1 MILAV
6 LIYLN
11 LCLPEIMMPL
21 DIDTLRLDFPI
32 LAHTVHGQ
40 PLVYLDNAATTQ
52 KPRAVLDA
60 LNHYYQSQNAN
71 VHRAAHALSGQATLA
86 FESARAKVAA
96 FINAPD
102 NAQVIWTRG
111 ATEAINLVAY
121 SFGMHSLKA
130 GDEIILSTMEHHANI
145 VPWQQVAAAT
155 GAIIKVIP
163 LNENAELDMVAAESL
178 FSTRTKLLAVSHIS
192 NALGVINPIKKL
204 IAMAKAVGAVTL
216 IDGAQ
221 AVGHC
226 SVDVQAL
233 DCDFYV
239 FSGHKMFGPTG
250 IGVLYGKREL
260 LEAMPPWQTGGEMIK
275 QVSFAHTSF
284 GELPFKFEAG
294 TPNIAG
300 AIGLGAAIDY
310 VTSLDRTAVYQH
322 EQALMQQLLTGL
334 NAMPEV
340 RIIGRPQAGAVSF
353 VIDEVHPQDLA
364 TLLDMQGIAVRTGHH
379 CAMPLMQALDL
390 PHGTIRASLAFY
402 NNADDIA
409 ALLAGLDKAREFF

>member
-11 LCLPEIMMPL
+11 LCLPELMMPL
-21 DIDTLRLDFPI
+21 DIDSLRLDFPI
-32 LAHTVHGQ
+32 LAQTVNGQ

-52 KPRAVLDA
+52 KPQAVLDA
-60 LNHYYQSQNAN
+60 LSHYYQSQNAN
-71 VHRAAHALSGQATLA
+71 VHRAAHALSGQATQA
-86 FESARAKVAA
+86 FEGARAKVAA

-102 NAQVIWTRG
+102 AKQVIWTRG

-121 SFGMHSLKA
+121 SFGMHNLKA
-130 GDEIILSTMEHHANI
+130 GDEILLSTHEHHANI
-145 VPWQQVAAAT
+145 VPWQQVAATT

-163 LNENAELDMVAAESL
+163 LDAYAELDMAATADL
-178 FSTRTKLLAVSHIS
+178 FSPRTKLLAVSHIS
-192 NALGVINPIKKL
+192 NALGAINPIAEL
-204 IAMAKAVGAVTL
+204 IKMAKAVGAVTL

-221 AVGHC
+221 AVGHFPI
-226 SVDVQAL
+226 DVQDL

-275 QVSFAHTSF
+275 QVSFARTTF

-300 AIGLGAAIDY
+300 VIGLGAAVDY
-310 VTSLDRTAVYQH
+310 LSSLDRTAVTKH
-322 EQALMQQLLTGL
+322 EQALMAQLLTGL
-334 NAMPEV
+334 STMSEV

-353 VIDEVHPQDLA
+353 VIDDVHPQDLA

-390 PHGTIRASLAFY
+390 PNGTIRVSLAFY

-409 ALLAGLDKAREFF
+409 ALLAGLEKAGEFF

>member
-1 MILAV
+1 
-6 LIYLN
+6 
-11 LCLPEIMMPL
+11 MMAL
-21 DIDTLRLDFPI
+21 DIQTLRLDFPI
-32 LAHTVHGQ
+32 LAHTVNGQ

-71 VHRAAHALSGQATLA
+71 VHRAAHALSGQATQA
-86 FESARAKVAA
+86 FEAARAKVAA
-96 FINAPD
+96 FINTPD
-102 NAQVIWTRG
+102 TDQVIWTRG

-130 GDEIILSTMEHHANI
+130 NDEILLSTMEHHANI

-163 LNENAELDMVAAESL
+163 LNANAELDMEAAASL
-178 FSTRTKLLAVSHIS
+178 FSPRTKLLAVSHIS
-192 NALGVINPIKKL
+192 NALGMINPIKQL
-204 IAMAKAVGAVTL
+204 ITMAKAVGAVTL

-221 AVGHC
+221 AVGHFPI
-226 SVDVQAL
+226 DVQAL

-275 QVSFAHTSF
+275 EVSFEHTSF

-300 AIGLGAAIDY
+300 AIGLGAAVDY
-310 VTSLDRTAVYQH
+310 LSGLDRAAVVAH
-322 EQALMQQLLTGL
+322 EQALMEQLLAGL
-334 NAMPEV
+334 NAMPDV

-353 VIDEVHPQDLA
+353 VIDDVHPQDLA

-390 PHGTIRASLAFY
+390 PHGTIRASIAFY
-402 NNADDIA
+402 NSTDDIA

>member
-1 MILAV
+1 MILPAA
-6 LIYLN
+6 Y
-11 LCLPEIMMPL
+11 LPELMMPL

-32 LAHTVHGQ
+32 LAQSVNDY

-52 KPRAVLDA
+52 KPQAVLDA
-60 LNHYYQSQNAN
+60 LNHYYQQQNAN
-71 VHRAAHALSGQATLA
+71 VHRAAHALSGQATQA
-86 FESARAKVAA
+86 FEAARAKVAA

-102 NAQVIWTRG
+102 TRQVIWTRG
-111 ATEAINLVAY
+111 TTEAINLVAY

-130 GDEIILSTMEHHANI
+130 GDEILLSTLEHHANI
-145 VPWQQVAAAT
+145 VPWQQVAATT

-163 LNENAELDMVAAESL
+163 LTADAELDMEAAAGL

-192 NALGVINPIKKL
+192 NALGVINPIKQL
-204 IAMAKAVGAVTL
+204 IDMAKAVGAVTL
-216 IDGAQ
+216 VDGAQ
-221 AVGHC
+221 AVGHFPI
-226 SVDVQAL
+226 DVQTL

-275 QVSFAHTSF
+275 QVSFTHTSF

-310 VTSLDRTAVYQH
+310 LSGLDRNAITAH
-322 EQALMQQLLTGL
+322 EHNLMQQLLAGL
-334 NAMPEV
+334 SAMPDV
-340 RIIGRPQAGAVSF
+340 RIIGHPKAGAVSF

-379 CAMPLMQALDL
+379 CAMPLMQALGL
-390 PHGTIRASLAFY
+390 EQGTIRASVAFY
-402 NNADDIA
+402 NTSDDIA
-409 ALLAGLDKAREFF
+409 ALLAGIDKAREFF

>member
-1 MILAV
+1 M
-6 LIYLN
+6 
-11 LCLPEIMMPL
+11 
-21 DIDTLRLDFPI
+21 DINTLRLDFPI
-32 LAHTVHGQ
+32 LAQTANDQ

-52 KPRAVLDA
+52 KPQVVLDA
-60 LNHYYQSQNAN
+60 LEYYYQSQNAN
-71 VHRAAHALSGQATLA
+71 VHRAAHALSGQATQA
-86 FESARAKVAA
+86 FEGARTKVAS

-102 NAQVIWTRG
+102 SAQVIWTRG
-111 ATEAINLVAY
+111 TTEAINLVAY

-130 GDEIILSTMEHHANI
+130 GDEILLSTMEHHANI

-163 LNENAELDMVAAESL
+163 LTADDELDIEAAAGL
-178 FSTRTKLLAVSHIS
+178 FSDRTKLLAVSHIS
-192 NALGVINPIKKL
+192 NALGMINPIKEL
-204 IAMAKAVGAVTL
+204 ITMAKAVGAVTL

-221 AVGHC
+221 AVGHFPI
-226 SVDVQAL
+226 DVQAL

-275 QVSFAHTSF
+275 KVSFARTTF

-310 VTSLDRTAVYQH
+310 LSGLDRAALAKH
-322 EQALMQQLLTGL
+322 EQALMKQLLTGL
-334 NAMPEV
+334 STMPDV

-390 PHGTIRASLAFY
+390 SQGTIRASIAFY
-402 NNADDIA
+402 NTPDDIA

>member
-11 LCLPEIMMPL
+11 LCLPELMMPL
-21 DIDTLRLDFPI
+21 DIDSLRLDFPI
-32 LAHTVHGQ
+32 LAQTVNGQ

-52 KPRAVLDA
+52 KPQAVLDA
-60 LNHYYQSQNAN
+60 LSHYYQSQNAN
-71 VHRAAHALSGQATLA
+71 VHRAAHALSGQATQA
-86 FESARAKVAA
+86 FEGARAKVAA

-102 NAQVIWTRG
+102 AKQVIWTRG

-121 SFGMHSLKA
+121 SFGMHNLKA
-130 GDEIILSTMEHHANI
+130 GDEILLSTHEHHANI
-145 VPWQQVAAAT
+145 VPWQQVAATT

-163 LNENAELDMVAAESL
+163 LDAYAELDMAATADL
-178 FSTRTKLLAVSHIS
+178 FSPRTKLLAVSHIS
-192 NALGVINPIKKL
+192 NALGAINPIAEL
-204 IAMAKAVGAVTL
+204 IKMAKAVGAVTL

-221 AVGHC
+221 AVGHFPI
-226 SVDVQAL
+226 DVQDL

-275 QVSFAHTSF
+275 IVSFAQTTF

-300 AIGLGAAIDY
+300 AIGLAAAVDYLSRLDSAAI
-310 VTSLDRTAVYQH
+310 TKH
-322 EQALMQQLLTGL
+322 EQALMTQLLAGL
-334 NAMPEV
+334 NAIPKL

-353 VIDEVHPQDLA
+353 VIDEVHPQDVA

-390 PHGTIRASLAFY
+390 PNGTIRASLAFY

>member
-1 MILAV
+1 MIL
-6 LIYLN
+6 
-11 LCLPEIMMPL
+11 
-21 DIDTLRLDFPI
+21 DINTLRLDFPI
-32 LAHTVHGQ
+32 LAQTANGQ

-52 KPRAVLDA
+52 KPQVVLDA
-60 LNHYYQSQNAN
+60 LEYYYQSQNAN
-71 VHRAAHALSGQATLA
+71 VHRAAHALSGQATQA
-86 FESARAKVAA
+86 FEGARAKVAN
-96 FINAPD
+96 FINAAD

-111 ATEAINLVAY
+111 TTESINLVAY

-130 GDEIILSTMEHHANI
+130 GDEILLSTMEHHANI

-163 LNENAELDMVAAESL
+163 LTADAELDIEAAAGL
-178 FSTRTKLLAVSHIS
+178 FSGRTKLLAVSHIS
-192 NALGVINPIKKL
+192 NALGMINPIKEL
-204 IAMAKAVGAVTL
+204 ITMAKAVGAVTL

-221 AVGHC
+221 AVGHFPI
-226 SVDVQAL
+226 DVQAL

-275 QVSFAHTSF
+275 KVSFARTTF

-310 VTSLDRTAVYQH
+310 LSGLDRAALARH
-322 EQALMQQLLTGL
+322 EQALMKQLLVGL
-334 NAMPEV
+334 SAMPDV

-390 PHGTIRASLAFY
+390 SQGTIRASIAFY
-402 NNADDIA
+402 NTPDDIA
-409 ALLAGLDKAREFF
+409 SLLVGLDKAREFF

>member
-1 MILAV
+1 
-6 LIYLN
+6 
-11 LCLPEIMMPL
+11 MMAF
-21 DIDTLRLDFPI
+21 DIQTLRLDFPI
-32 LAHTVHGQ
+32 LAQTVNGQ

-52 KPRAVLDA
+52 KPQAVLDA

-86 FESARAKVAA
+86 FEAARAKVAS

-102 NAQVIWTRG
+102 TAQVIWTRG
-111 ATEAINLVAY
+111 ATESINLVAY

-130 GDEIILSTMEHHANI
+130 GDEILLSTMEHHANI

-163 LNENAELDMVAAESL
+163 LTQDAELDMEAAANL
-178 FSTRTKLLAVSHIS
+178 FSTHTKLLAVSHIS
-192 NALGVINPIKKL
+192 NALGAINPIKQL

-221 AVGHC
+221 AVGHFTLGKPA
-226 SVDVQAL
+226 VDVQAL

-275 QVSFAHTSF
+275 KVSFEQTSF

-310 VTSLDRTAVYQH
+310 LSGLDRVAIAKH
-322 EQALMQQLLTGL
+322 EQALMAQLLTGL

-353 VIDEVHPQDLA
+353 VIDDVHPQDLA

-390 PHGTIRASLAFY
+390 PQGTIRASIAFY
-402 NNADDIA
+402 NSADDIA

>member
-1 MILAV
+1 MT
-6 LIYLN
+6 
-11 LCLPEIMMPL
+11 L
-21 DIDTLRLDFPI
+21 DIDKLRLDFPI
-32 LAHTVHGQ
+32 LAQTVNGQ
-40 PLVYLDNAATTQ
+40 PLVYLDNAATTH
-52 KPRAVLDA
+52 KPQLVLDA
-60 LNHYYQSQNAN
+60 LSHYYQSQNAN
-71 VHRAAHALSGQATLA
+71 VHRAAHALSGQATQA
-86 FESARAKVAA
+86 FEAARAKVAN

-102 NAQVIWTRG
+102 TKQVIWTRG
-111 ATEAINLVAY
+111 TTEAINLVAY
-121 SFGMHSLKA
+121 SFGMHHLKA
-130 GDEIILSTMEHHANI
+130 GDEILLSTMEHHANI

-155 GAIIKVIP
+155 GAVIKVIP
-163 LNENAELDMVAAESL
+163 LGANADLDMIAAAAL
-178 FSTRTKLLAVSHIS
+178 FSPRTKLLAVSHVS
-192 NALGVINPIKKL
+192 NALGIINPIAKL
-204 IAMAKAVGAVTL
+204 LKMAKTVGAVTI

-221 AVGHC
+221 AVGHF

-260 LEAMPPWQTGGEMIK
+260 LEEMPPWQTGGEMIK
-275 QVSFAHTSF
+275 HVSFEQTTF

-300 AIGLGAAIDY
+300 AIGLGAAVDY
-310 VTSLDRTAVYQH
+310 LTGLDRTAVTKH
-322 EQALMQQLLTGL
+322 EQALMAQLLAGL
-334 NAMPEV
+334 SAMPEV

-353 VIDEVHPQDLA
+353 VIDDLHPQDVA

-390 PHGTIRASLAFY
+390 PNGTIRASLAFY

>member
-1 MILAV
+1 MIL
-6 LIYLN
+6 
-11 LCLPEIMMPL
+11 
-21 DIDTLRLDFPI
+21 DINTLRLDFPI
-32 LAHTVHGQ
+32 LAQTANDQ

-52 KPRAVLDA
+52 KPQVVLDA
-60 LNHYYQSQNAN
+60 LEYYYQSQNAN
-71 VHRAAHALSGQATLA
+71 VHRAAHALSGQATQA
-86 FESARAKVAA
+86 FEGARTKVAS

-102 NAQVIWTRG
+102 SAQVIWTRG
-111 ATEAINLVAY
+111 TTEAINLVAY

-130 GDEIILSTMEHHANI
+130 GDEILLSTMEHHANI

-163 LNENAELDMVAAESL
+163 LTADDELDIEAAAGL
-178 FSTRTKLLAVSHIS
+178 FSDRTKLLAVSHIS
-192 NALGVINPIKKL
+192 NALGMINPIKEL
-204 IAMAKAVGAVTL
+204 ITMAKAVGAVTL

-221 AVGHC
+221 AVGHFPI
-226 SVDVQAL
+226 DVQAL

-275 QVSFAHTSF
+275 KVSFARTTF

-310 VTSLDRTAVYQH
+310 LSGLDRAALAKH
-322 EQALMQQLLTGL
+322 EQALMKQLLTGL
-334 NAMPEV
+334 STMPDV

-390 PHGTIRASLAFY
+390 SQGTIRASIAFY
-402 NNADDIA
+402 NTPDDIA

>member
-1 MILAV
+1 MIVLAA
-6 LIYLN
+6 Y
-11 LCLPEIMMPL
+11 LPELMMPL
-21 DIDTLRLDFPI
+21 DIDKLRLDFPI
-32 LAHTVHGQ
+32 LAQTVNGQ

-52 KPRAVLDA
+52 KPQAVLDA
-60 LNHYYQSQNAN
+60 LNHYYQGQNAN
-71 VHRAAHALSGQATLA
+71 VHRAAHALSGQATQA
-86 FESARAKVAA
+86 FEAARAKVAD
-96 FINAPD
+96 FIHAPD
-102 NAQVIWTRG
+102 ARQVIWTRG
-111 ATEAINLVAY
+111 ATEAINLVAL
-121 SFGMHSLKA
+121 SFGMQKLKA
-130 GDEIILSTMEHHANI
+130 GDEILLSAMEHHANI

-155 GAIIKVIP
+155 GAVIKVIP
-163 LNENAELDMVAAESL
+163 LTDNAELDMTAAANL
-178 FSTRTKLLAVSHIS
+178 FSSRTKLLAISHVS
-192 NALGVINPIKKL
+192 NALGVLNPVQTL

-221 AVGHC
+221 AVGHL

-250 IGVLYGKREL
+250 IGVLYGKRAL

-275 QVSFAHTSF
+275 YVSFEHTRF

-310 VTSLDRTAVYQH
+310 LSALDRCALAAH
-322 EQALMQQLLTGL
+322 EHQLMLQLLAGL
-334 NAMPEV
+334 SALPEV
-340 RIIGRPQAGAVSF
+340 RIIGRPTAGAVSF
-353 VIDEVHPQDLA
+353 IIDDVHPQDVA

-390 PHGTIRASLAFY
+390 QQGTLRASIAFY
-402 NNADDIA
+402 NHAQDID
-409 ALLAGLDKAREFF
+409 ALLLGLKKSREFF

>member
-1 MILAV
+1 MT
-6 LIYLN
+6 
-11 LCLPEIMMPL
+11 L
-21 DIDTLRLDFPI
+21 DIDKLRLDFPI
-32 LAHTVHGQ
+32 LAQTVNGQ
-40 PLVYLDNAATTQ
+40 PLVYLDNAATTH
-52 KPRAVLDA
+52 KPQLVLDA
-60 LNHYYQSQNAN
+60 LNHYYHSQNAN
-71 VHRAAHALSGQATLA
+71 VHRAAHALSGQATQA
-86 FESARAKVAA
+86 FEAARAKVAA

-102 NAQVIWTRG
+102 TKQVIWTRG
-111 ATEAINLVAY
+111 TTEAINLVAY
-121 SFGMHSLKA
+121 SFGMHHLKA
-130 GDEIILSTMEHHANI
+130 GDEILLSTMEHHANI

-155 GAIIKVIP
+155 GAVIKVIP
-163 LNENAELDMVAAESL
+163 LDANADLDMIAAAAL
-178 FSTRTKLLAVSHIS
+178 FSPRTKLLAVSHVS
-192 NALGVINPIKKL
+192 NALGIINPIAKL
-204 IAMAKAVGAVTL
+204 LKMAKTVGAVTI

-221 AVGHC
+221 AVGHF

-260 LEAMPPWQTGGEMIK
+260 LEEMPPWQTGGEMIK
-275 QVSFAHTSF
+275 HVSFEQTTF

-300 AIGLGAAIDY
+300 AIGLGAAVDY
-310 VTSLDRTAVYQH
+310 LTGLDRTAVTKH
-322 EQALMQQLLTGL
+322 EQALMAQLLAGL
-334 NAMPEV
+334 SAMPEV

-353 VIDEVHPQDLA
+353 VIDDVHPQDVA

-390 PHGTIRASLAFY
+390 PNGTIRASLAFY